1 MKKINIIGGGL
12 AGSEVALGLAQ
23 KGIKV
28 TLYEMRPERK
38 TDVHETGDFAEL
50 VCSNSLKS
58 MELSNGAGLLK
69 EEGRMLGAV
78 LLGIAEKHRVPAGK
92 ALAVNRK
99 SFSGEITNLIETDPN
114 IRVIR
119 EEVKSLDLSEEDS
132 LWIVAT
138 GPLSSENFENY
149 LQKLFGKHLFFFDAV
164 SPVIAADSIDMKRAF
179 IADRYGKGDGDY
191 LNCPLTKDEY
201 DDFYEELVSA
211 ELAPIENFS
220 DKFLFDRCQPVEAIA
235 KTGVDALRF
244 GAMKPVG
251 LPDPETGKEYYAV
264 LQLRK
269 ENREGSLYSLV
280 GFQTRL
286 RWNEQNRVFRK
297 IPALKEAEFVRYGVM
312 HRNTYLNSP
321 VVLKQ
326 DLRTKEYPN
335 LFFCGQIT
343 GLEGYVE
350 AIVSA
355 RYVAR
360 NILRELEGK
369 DPLILPEDTMLGALI
384 NHVTVSGRI
393 PLTPVYANFGLLP
406 DIKGKLKKKD
416 RKLAKA
422 TRAMDSF
429 KKYFSGGE
437 TSDF

>member
-12 AGSEVALGLAQ
+12 AGSEVALGLAYN
-23 KGIKV
+23 GIKV
-28 TLYEMRPERK
+28 SLYEMRPKKR
-38 TDVHETGDFAEL
+38 TAVHETGNFAEL

-58 MELSNGAGLLK
+58 LELSNGAGLLK
-69 EEGRMLGAV
+69 EEGKMLGAV
-78 LLGIAEKHRVPAGK
+78 LLEIAEKHRVPAGK
-92 ALAVNRK
+92 ALAVDRK
-99 SFSGEITNLIETDPN
+99 SFSKDITDLIETNPN
-114 IRVIR
+114 IEVIR
-119 EEVKSLDLSEEDS
+119 EEVKELDLEEDA
-132 LWIVAT
+132 LWVIAT
-138 GPLSSENFENY
+138 GPLSSEAFEKY
-149 LQKLFGKHLFFFDAV
+149 LQKLFEEHLFFFDAV
-164 SPVIAADSIDMKRAF
+164 SPVITTDSIDMSRAF

-191 LNCPLTKDEY
+191 LNCPLTKEEY
-201 DDFYEELVSA
+201 EIFYKELVAA

-220 DKFLFDRCQPVEAIA
+220 DKLLFDRCQPVEAIA
-235 KTGVDALRF
+235 KTGIDALRF

-269 ENREGSLYSLV
+269 ENKEGNLYSLV

-286 RWNEQNRVFRK
+286 KWNEQKRVFQK

-321 VVLKQ
+321 VVLRQ
-326 DLRTKEYPN
+326 DLRAKDYPN
-335 LFFCGQIT
+335 IFFCGQIT

-360 NILRELEGK
+360 NIIRELTDK
-369 DPLILPEDTMLGALI
+369 DPLIPPEDTMLGALI

-406 DIKGKLKKKD
+406 NMKLKMRKKD

-422 TRAMDSF
+422 SRAIDSF
-429 KKYFSGGE
+429 KKYFFGGE
-437 TSDF
+437 LSDS